1 MTKKFIILS
10 ISALIVGILLILW
23 TLGWFLDKQYKVAEG
38 LAEAKF
44 PYSEYSVE
52 KLKEMFPDYIDR
64 SNITNTQTPEQTH
77 CLFVENLK
85 AGQIDEAVECCFRK
99 GEWDEIKEGLQAVKE
114 RNELNNMISNLDTD
128 LRLNV
133 DLGNKKTYTY
143 GVEIDGKMYGGSLYF
158 IKSSDGQWLI
168 ESL

>member
-44 PYSEYSVE
+44 PYAEYSVE

-77 CLFVENLK
+77 RLFVENLK

-99 GEWDEIKEGLQAVKE
+99 GEWDEMKEGLNKIK
-114 RNELNNMISNLDTD
+114 NDNKLIGMINDLDTEIM
-128 LRLNV
+128 LNV
-133 DLGNKKTYTY
+133 DLGNKKTYDYYVIENGLNMT
-143 GVEIDGKMYGGSLYF
+143 IPITF

>member
-44 PYSEYSVE
+44 PYAEYSVE
-52 KLKEMFPDYIDR
+52 KLNEMFPDYVDR
-64 SNITNTQTPEQTH
+64 SGISEIQTPEQTH
-77 CLFVENLK
+77 RLFVENLK

-99 GEWDEIKEGLQAVKE
+99 GEWGEIKEGLQLVIDDGSFK
-114 RNELNNMISNLDTD
+114 NMVHDLDTD
-128 LRLNV
+128 IVLNV
-133 DLGNKKTYTY
+133 DLGNRRSYDY
-143 GVEIDGKMYGGSLYF
+143 GIIIDGVNYGSGIDF

>member
-44 PYSEYSVE
+44 PYAEYSVE

-77 CLFVENLK
+77 RLFVENLK

-99 GEWDEIKEGLQAVKE
+99 GEWGEIKEGLNKIK
-114 RNELNNMISNLDTD
+114 NDNKLIGMINDLDTEIM
-128 LRLNV
+128 LNV
-133 DLGNKKTYTY
+133 DLGNKKTYDYYVIENGLNMT
-143 GVEIDGKMYGGSLYF
+143 IPITF